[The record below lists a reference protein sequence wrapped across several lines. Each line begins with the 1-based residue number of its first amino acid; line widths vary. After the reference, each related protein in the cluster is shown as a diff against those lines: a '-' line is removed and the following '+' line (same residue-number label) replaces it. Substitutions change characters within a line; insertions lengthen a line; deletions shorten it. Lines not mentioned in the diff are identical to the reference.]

1 MPAGALSLQ
10 VPIKVPRLAE
20 VLARLQDEGLVAPGA
35 AGSLVPTQRG
45 WLMGNEVFGAIWGL
59 A

>member
-1 MPAGALSLQ
+1 MEELLRLEGVYKSFDT
-10 VPIKVPRLAE
+10 KVNL
-20 VLARLQDEGLVAPGA
+20 LARLQGEGLIAPGA